1 MRRIL
6 RPFPWALLG
15 HLCLGI
21 VLAPLLAILLG
32 LTAVALPLAVFT
44 PRPFLSLVRDLGSL
58 AGLDRARFDVL
69 ARRHVGQ
76 PLARPADG
84 VDAHDR
90 VRWVL
95 AEPRHRALGGY
106 TVARL
111 RPSAMDASRSR
122 SRGVSRA
129 TWTSRSTGSAD
140 ARRAA
145 RQAGGCGGGMTP
157 IWRIAPTSSR
167 TPQCSA
173 SRSPSVR

>member
-44 PRPFLSLVRDLGSL
+44 PRPFLSLVRGLGSL

-76 PLARPADG
+76 PLHAPPTELTPMTASDGCSPSRGTERWAATRSPGCGPRP
-84 VDAHDR
+84 
-90 VRWVL
+90 WT
-95 AEPRHRALGGY
+95 P
-106 TVARL
+106 ARL
-111 RPSAMDASRSR
+111 
-122 SRGVSRA
+122 VRA
-129 TWTSRSTGSAD
+129 G
-140 ARRAA
+140 
-145 RQAGGCGGGMTP
+145 
-157 IWRIAPTSSR
+157 
-167 TPQCSA
+167 
-173 SRSPSVR
+173 

>member
-44 PRPFLSLVRDLGSL
+44 PRPFLSLVRGLGSL

-76 PLARPADG
+76 PLPAPPTEFTPMTASDG
-84 VDAHDR
+84 
-90 VRWVL
+90 
-95 AEPRHRALGGY
+95 
-106 TVARL
+106 
-111 RPSAMDASRSR
+111 SM
-122 SRGVSRA
+122 
-129 TWTSRSTGSAD
+129 
-140 ARRAA
+140 
-145 RQAGGCGGGMTP
+145 
-157 IWRIAPTSSR
+157 TSS
-167 TPQCSA
+167 
-173 SRSPSVR
+173 SV

>member
-44 PRPFLSLVRDLGSL
+44 PRPFLSLVRGLGSL

-76 PLARPADG
+76 PLPA
-84 VDAHDR
+84 
-90 VRWVL
+90 
-95 AEPRHRALGGY
+95 P
-106 TVARL
+106 
-111 RPSAMDASRSR
+111 P
-122 SRGVSRA
+122 
-129 TWTSRSTGSAD
+129 SRSTGSAD